1 MLCEE
6 CKTIK
11 KLSKL
16 IKITV
21 LLTSPFLLLL
31 VCTQASAKTT
41 QASVSFYIAEEDKG
55 IQIKTNDEGKTYIQN
70 LELLNC
76 TIYSYDNNGF
86 AYKVLDITDKDFTT
100 EYTFENNKK
109 YSIVFEPQNY

>member
-6 CKTIK
+6 CKAIK

-16 IKITV
+16 IKNTV

-31 VCTQASAKTT
+31 VCT